1 VPTLHSVYS
10 KVASADV
17 PAALRHQSC
26 ALSHGQAKRQA
37 QAKMRHMEPGL
48 SGHHPRTT
56 IALTRIRSPVTLRRY
71 FSPGP
76 WQPFLPALTT
86 AKVPDKYGYFFPIL
100 LVSMRR
106 WGIRP
111 AHLPRSSVSAEYSK
125 PIPRSARFLQKRSR
139 SILSEVHMTA
149 ATQIATVRRLPAVSD
164 DRAILPKRDTLV
176 HQPEAIVAAYAR
188 VRNQFSLPIF
198 VLGLGVALTLAW
210 MGFLAWEAAIIIVTM
225 VM

>member
-1 VPTLHSVYS
+1 
-10 KVASADV
+10 
-17 PAALRHQSC
+17 
-26 ALSHGQAKRQA
+26 
-37 QAKMRHMEPGL
+37 
-48 SGHHPRTT
+48 
-56 IALTRIRSPVTLRRY
+56 
-71 FSPGP
+71 
-76 WQPFLPALTT
+76 
-86 AKVPDKYGYFFPIL
+86 
-100 LVSMRR
+100 
-106 WGIRP
+106 
-111 AHLPRSSVSAEYSK
+111 
-125 PIPRSARFLQKRSR
+125 
-139 SILSEVHMTA
+139 MTA